1 MYEYTTNWAAVKQ
14 LDNYPELERIAA
26 ENAVHGTAELP
37 SELTA
42 LWDEEIRADAMDG
55 VI

>member
-1 MYEYTTNWAAVKQ
+1 MYEYITDWAAVEQ

-42 LWDEEIRADAMDG
+42 MWDAEIRADAMRG